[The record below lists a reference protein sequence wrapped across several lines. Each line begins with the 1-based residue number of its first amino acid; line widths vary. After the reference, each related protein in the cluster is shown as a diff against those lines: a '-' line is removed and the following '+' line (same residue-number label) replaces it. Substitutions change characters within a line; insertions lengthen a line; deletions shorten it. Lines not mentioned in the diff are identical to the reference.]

1 MVKKVRFK
9 SPSTHANILASN
21 FWWNSLVQAT
31 KDGFHEKRAVELF
44 AKGWFIVVH
53 VRPHEEHKFI
63 SWEEM
68 RRKFDLFVIEELA
81 YGRIM
86 SKLEDAWEQNL
97 QSSGGILLSM
107 NG

>member
-1 MVKKVRFK
+1 M
-9 SPSTHANILASN
+9 
-21 FWWNSLVQAT
+21 QAT

>member
-1 MVKKVRFK
+1 
-9 SPSTHANILASN
+9 
-21 FWWNSLVQAT
+21 
-31 KDGFHEKRAVELF
+31 
-44 AKGWFIVVH
+44 
-53 VRPHEEHKFI
+53 
-63 SWEEM
+63 M